1 MENTVVATE
10 TSLASKVRELVAS
23 DSVQLPPLPAVAV
36 KAREMLAS
44 ENFQTSALGELLGQD
59 AAIVASLL
67 RLANSAAFGGL
78 GRVENLSSAMQRIG
92 FRQVGAIVTGLCLKG
107 HFEHPSPEKRALLEV
122 LWDHTVTSAFAARS
136 IASRIG
142 VDGERAFL
150 SGLLHDCGK
159 VLVLRA
165 VDHLEEE
172 VLDYPVTEDLVR
184 ELMEVL
190 HAELGHRVL
199 TDWNLPEE
207 VCEVALNHGRRGAK
221 GDDLMLCVK
230 AANLITRRLGFH
242 LDPDPELTVAED
254 PIIEDLGLD
263 DLTIAT
269 LMVDME
275 DHLSEMKNLF

>member
-1 MENTVVATE
+1 MENTVVETG
-10 TSLASKVRELVAS
+10 TSLAAKVHELVAS
-23 DSVQLPPLPAVAV
+23 DSVQLPPLPEVAV
-36 KAREMLAS
+36 KAREMLSS
-44 ENFQTSALGELLGQD
+44 ENMQAGALGDLLAQD

-78 GRVENLSSAMQRIG
+78 GRVESLSTAMQRIG
-92 FRQVGAIVTGLCLKG
+92 FRQVGAIVTGLSLKG
-107 HFEHPSPEKRALLEV
+107 HFDHPSPEKRALLGI
-122 LWDHTVTSAFAARS
+122 LWDHSVTSAFAARS
-136 IASRIG
+136 IAARIG

-165 VDHLEEE
+165 VDHLEEG
-172 VLDYPVTEDLVR
+172 VLDFEVTEDLVR
-184 ELMEVL
+184 ELMEAL

-207 VCEVALNHGRRGAK
+207 ICEVALNHGRFQAK
-221 GDDLMLCVK
+221 GDDLMLCVQ
-230 AANLITRRLGFH
+230 AANLITCRLGFH
-242 LDPDPELTVAED
+242 LNPDPELVVVED

-263 DLTIAT
+263 DLTLAT

-275 DHLSEMKNLF
+275 DHLTEMKNLF